1 VALRIE
7 KTVQVNEPMER
18 VWAFLSDPRKV
29 ATCVPGA
36 QITEQVDEKT
46 YKGTISVKV
55 GPAVSEYSGELQIL
69 RIDPEN
75 HEIELLG
82 KGRDVRGR
90 GSASMKMT
98 GKLRVVDEGITEMT
112 SVSEVNLVGIVAQ
125 MGARVI
131 TEVSN
136 VMFAQF
142 TKNLQA
148 RLQQPE
154 GTPDAQ
160 GAEVKPVKATSVA
173 WEAGKRLF
181 RRDG

>member
-7 KTVQVNEPMER
+7 KTVQVSGPIEK
-18 VWAFLSDPRKV
+18 VWAFLNDPRKV

-36 QITEQVDEKT
+36 KITEQVDEKT
-46 YKGTISVKV
+46 YKGTVSVKV

-75 HEIELLG
+75 YEIELLG
-82 KGRDVRGR
+82 KGQDVRGR

-98 GKLRVVDEGITEMT
+98 GKLRVIDSGITEMT
-112 SVSEVNLVGIVAQ
+112 SASEVNFVGIVAQ

-136 VMFAQF
+136 IMFGQF

-148 RLQQPE
+148 KLQQPE
-154 GTPDAQ
+154 GALDAP

-181 RRDG
+181 RRES

>member
-7 KTVQVNEPMER
+7 KTVQISKPIEK

-36 QITEQVDEKT
+36 KITEHVDEKT
-46 YKGTISVKV
+46 YNGTISVKV
-55 GPAVSEYSGELQIL
+55 GPAVSDYSGELQIL
-69 RIDPEN
+69 RIDPDN

-82 KGRDVRGR
+82 KGQDVRGR
-90 GSASMKMT
+90 GSASMKMI
-98 GKLRVVDEGITEMT
+98 GKLRAVDDGNTEMT

-136 VMFAQF
+136 VMFGQF
-142 TKNLQA
+142 TKNLEA

-154 GTPDAQ
+154 GAADAAE
-160 GAEVKPVKATSVA
+160 GEVKPVKASSVA
-173 WEAGKRLF
+173 WEASKRLF
-181 RRDG
+181 RRDS

>member
-1 VALRIE
+1 MALRIE
-7 KTVQVNEPMER
+7 KTVQVSEPIEK

-36 QITEQVDEKT
+36 KITEQVDEKT

-55 GPAVSEYSGELQIL
+55 GPALSEYSGELQIL

-98 GKLRVVDEGITEMT
+98 GKLRVVDGGSTEMT

-136 VMFAQF
+136 VMFGQF

-154 GTPDAQ
+154 GTPDAP
-160 GAEVKPVKATSVA
+160 GAEVKPVQATSVA

>member
-1 VALRIE
+1 MALRIE
-7 KTVQVNEPMER
+7 KTVQISEPIEK

-36 QITEQVDEKT
+36 KITDQVDEKT

-55 GPAVSEYSGELQIL
+55 GPAVSDYSGELQIL
-69 RIDPEN
+69 RIDPDN

-82 KGRDVRGR
+82 KGQDVRGR

-98 GKLRVVDEGITEMT
+98 GKLRVVDGGITEMT
-112 SVSEVNLVGIVAQ
+112 SASEVNLVGIVAQ

-136 VMFAQF
+136 VMFGQF

-148 RLQQPE
+148 KLQQPE
-154 GTPDAQ
+154 GASELPSP
-160 GAEVKPVKATSVA
+160 EVKPVKATSVA

-181 RRDG
+181 HRDS

>member
-1 VALRIE
+1 MALRIE
-7 KTVQVNEPMER
+7 KTVQVGEPIEK

-36 QITEQVDEKT
+36 KITEQVDEKT
-46 YKGTISVKV
+46 YKGSISVKV

-98 GKLRVVDEGITEMT
+98 GTLRVVEGGVTEIT
-112 SVSEVNLVGIVAQ
+112 SASEVNLVGLVAQ

-136 VMFAQF
+136 VMFGQF

-154 GTPDAQ
+154 GTPDAP
-160 GAEVKPVKATSVA
+160 GAEVKPVQATSIA
-173 WEAGKRLF
+173 WEAGKKLF

>member
-7 KTVQVNEPMER
+7 KTVQVNEPIET
-18 VWAFLSDPRKV
+18 VWALLTDPRKV

-36 QITEQVDEKT
+36 KITEQLDEKT

-75 HEIELLG
+75 YEIELLG
-82 KGRDVRGR
+82 KGQDVRGR
-90 GSASMKMT
+90 GSASMKMS
-98 GKLRVVDEGITEMT
+98 GKLRALDGGKTEMT

-125 MGARVI
+125 MGARVM

-136 VMFAQF
+136 VMFGQF

-154 GTPDAQ
+154 GAPDDPGAQ
-160 GAEVKPVKATSVA
+160 VKPLKATSVA
-173 WEAGKRLF
+173 WEAGKKLF
-181 RRDG
+181 RRDS

>member
-1 VALRIE
+1 MAVQIE
-7 KTVQVNEPMER
+7 NKVQVSEPIQK

-36 QITEQVDEKT
+36 KITEQVDEKT
-46 YKGTISVKV
+46 YNGTISVKV
-55 GPAVSEYSGELQIL
+55 GPTVSEYSGELQIL

-98 GKLRVVDEGITEMT
+98 GKLRVVDGGITEMT
-112 SVSEVNLVGIVAQ
+112 SVSEVNLIGIVAQ

-136 VMFAQF
+136 VMFGQF

-154 GTPDAQ
+154 GASDAP
-160 GAEVKPVKATSVA
+160 GGEVLPVKATSVA

-181 RRDG
+181 RRDS

>member
-1 VALRIE
+1 VALQIE
-7 KTVQVNEPMER
+7 KAVQVTEPIAK
-18 VWAFLSDPRKV
+18 VWAFLTDPRKV

-36 QITEQVDEKT
+36 KITEQVDEKT
-46 YKGTISVKV
+46 YKGTITVKV

-75 HEIELLG
+75 YEIELLG
-82 KGRDVRGR
+82 KGQDVRGR

-98 GKLRVVDEGITEMT
+98 GKLRVVDEGKTEMT

-136 VMFAQF
+136 VMFGQF

-154 GTPDAQ
+154 GAPDDPSAQ
-160 GAEVKPVKATSVA
+160 VKPVKATSVA

-181 RRDG
+181 RRDS

>member
-7 KTVQVNEPMER
+7 KTVQVSGPIEK
-18 VWAFLSDPRKV
+18 VWAFLNDPRKV

-36 QITEQVDEKT
+36 KITEQVGEKI
-46 YKGTISVKV
+46 YKGTVSVKV

-75 HEIELLG
+75 YEIELLG
-82 KGRDVRGR
+82 KGQDVRGR

-98 GKLRVVDEGITEMT
+98 GKLRVVDRGITEMT
-112 SVSEVNLVGIVAQ
+112 SASEVNLVGIVAQ
-125 MGARVI
+125 MDARVI

-136 VMFAQF
+136 IMFGQF

-154 GTPDAQ
+154 GALDAP

-181 RRDG
+181 RRES

>member
-1 VALRIE
+1 MALRIE
-7 KTVQVNEPMER
+7 KTVQVNEPIEK
-18 VWAFLSDPRKV
+18 VWSFLTDPRKV

-36 QITEQVDEKT
+36 KITEQVDEKT
-46 YKGTISVKV
+46 YKGTISVKL

-75 HEIELLG
+75 REIELLG
-82 KGRDVRGR
+82 KGQDVRGR
-90 GSASMKMT
+90 GSASMKLT
-98 GKLRVVDEGITEMT
+98 GKLRVVEGGKTEMT
-112 SVSEVNLVGIVAQ
+112 SVSEVNLVGLVAQ

-136 VMFAQF
+136 VMFGQF

-154 GTPDAQ
+154 GAPDDP
-160 GAEVKPVKATSVA
+160 GAEVKPVKATTVA
-173 WEAGKRLF
+173 WEAGKKLF
-181 RRDG
+181 RRDS

>member
-1 VALRIE
+1 ME
-7 KTVQVNEPMER
+7 K

-36 QITEQVDEKT
+36 KITEQVDEKT

-55 GPAVSEYSGELQIL
+55 GPALSEYSGELQIL

-98 GKLRVVDEGITEMT
+98 GKLRVVDGGSTEMT
-112 SVSEVNLVGIVAQ
+112 SVSEVNLVGLVAQ

-136 VMFAQF
+136 VLFTQF
-142 TKNLQA
+142 TRNLQTA
-148 RLQQPE
+148 LQRPE
-154 GTPDAQ
+154 GAPDEP
-160 GAEVKPVKATSVA
+160 GAPVEPVKATTVA

-181 RRDG
+181 RRDS

>member
-7 KTVQVNEPMER
+7 KTVQVSEPIEK
-18 VWAFLSDPRKV
+18 VWAFLSDPRQV
-29 ATCVPGA
+29 VTCVPGA
-36 QITEQVDEKT
+36 KITEQLDEKT
-46 YKGTISVKV
+46 YKGTITVKV
-55 GPAVSEYSGELQIL
+55 GPAVSDYSGELEIL
-69 RIDPEN
+69 RIDPDN

-82 KGRDVRGR
+82 KGKDVHGR

-98 GKLRVVDEGITEMT
+98 GKLRVVDSGITEMT

-125 MGARVI
+125 MGSRVI

-136 VMFAQF
+136 VMFGQF

-148 RLQQPE
+148 RLQQPR
-154 GTPDAQ
+154 DAPNAP
-160 GAEVKPVKATSVA
+160 GAEVKPVKATSVV

-181 RRDG
+181 RRDS

>member
-1 VALRIE
+1 
-7 KTVQVNEPMER
+7 
-18 VWAFLSDPRKV
+18 
-29 ATCVPGA
+29 
-36 QITEQVDEKT
+36 
-46 YKGTISVKV
+46 
-55 GPAVSEYSGELQIL
+55 
-69 RIDPEN
+69 
-75 HEIELLG
+75 
-82 KGRDVRGR
+82 
-90 GSASMKMT
+90 MT
-98 GKLRVVDEGITEMT
+98 GKLRIVDEGITEMT

-125 MGARVI
+125 MGARVV

-136 VMFAQF
+136 VMFGQF

-154 GTPDAQ
+154 GTPDAS

>member
-1 VALRIE
+1 ME
-7 KTVQVNEPMER
+7 K

-98 GKLRVVDEGITEMT
+98 GKLRVVEEGITEMT

-136 VMFAQF
+136 VMFGQF

>member
-7 KTVQVNEPMER
+7 KTVQVNEPMEK

-98 GKLRVVDEGITEMT
+98 GKLRVVEEGITEMT

-125 MGARVI
+125 MGARVV

-136 VMFAQF
+136 VMFGQF

-160 GAEVKPVKATSVA
+160 GADVKPVKATSVA

-181 RRDG
+181 RRDS

>member
-1 VALRIE
+1 MALRIE
-7 KTVQVNEPMER
+7 KTVQVSEPIEK

-36 QITEQVDEKT
+36 KITEQVDEKT

-55 GPAVSEYSGELQIL
+55 GPTVSEYSGELQIL

-98 GKLRVVDEGITEMT
+98 GKLSVVDGGITEMT

-136 VMFAQF
+136 VMFGQF

-154 GTPDAQ
+154 GTPDAP

-181 RRDG
+181 RRDS

>member
-7 KTVQVNEPMER
+7 KTVQVNQPIEK
-18 VWAFLSDPRKV
+18 VWALLTDPRKV

-36 QITEQVDEKT
+36 KITEQVDDKT

-55 GPAVSEYSGELQIL
+55 GPAVSEYSGELQIV

-75 HEIELLG
+75 FEIELLG
-82 KGRDVRGR
+82 KGQDVRGR
-90 GSASMKMT
+90 GSASLKMT
-98 GKLRVVDEGITEMT
+98 GKLRVVDGGRTEMT

-136 VMFAQF
+136 VMFGQF

-148 RLQQPE
+148 RLLQPE
-154 GTPDAQ
+154 GAPDDPGAQ
-160 GAEVKPVKATSVA
+160 VKPVKATDVA

-181 RRDG
+181 RRDS

>member
-7 KTVQVNEPMER
+7 KTVQVSEPIEK
-18 VWAFLSDPRKV
+18 VWAFLTDPRKV

-36 QITEQVDEKT
+36 KISEQVDEKT
-46 YKGTISVKV
+46 YKGTITVKV

-75 HEIELLG
+75 RELELLG
-82 KGRDVRGR
+82 KGQDVHGR

-98 GKLRVVDEGITEMT
+98 GKLRVVDSGKTEIT

-136 VMFAQF
+136 VLFTQF
-142 TKNLQA
+142 TRNLQA
-148 RLQQPE
+148 ALQQPE
-154 GTPDAQ
+154 GAPDDP
-160 GAEVKPVKATSVA
+160 GAPVKPVKATTVA

-181 RRDG
+181 RRDS

>member
-7 KTVQVNEPMER
+7 KTFQISGPIEK
-18 VWAFLSDPRKV
+18 VWAFLSDPRRV
-29 ATCVPGA
+29 APCVPGA
-36 QITEQVDEKT
+36 KITDQLDEKT

-55 GPAVSEYSGELQIL
+55 GPAVSDYSGELQIL
-69 RIDPEN
+69 RIDCEN
-75 HEIELLG
+75 YEIELLG
-82 KGRDVRGR
+82 KGQDVRGR

-98 GKLRVVDEGITEMT
+98 GKLRVVDGGKTEMT

-136 VMFAQF
+136 VMFGQF
-142 TKNLQA
+142 TINLLA

-154 GTPDAQ
+154 GASDAP
-160 GAEVKPVKATSVA
+160 GAEFKPVKATSVA

-181 RRDG
+181 RRES